1 MEKRNHLHVFIT
13 GTYVDDDGEEQEINV
28 VHEDVD
34 FLAVNTFKEDADS
47 YVMNCSVAGRYNVAY
62 LDNILDNFIEK
73 VGDGLFIALLDHV
86 LKRRR
91 TAQDVKGP

>member
-1 MEKRNHLHVFIT
+1 MHVFIT
-13 GTYVDDDGEEQEINV
+13 GTYVGDDGEEQEINV

-47 YVMNCSVAGRYNVAY
+47 YVMNCSVAGRYNITY

-73 VGDGLFIALLDHV
+73 VGDELFIALLDMV

-91 TAQDVKGP
+91 TAREAKEP